1 MQEGTGG
8 RKGGNG
14 TRPHFSMC
22 ILDPSQGVEGYLGVR
37 VGDAVWTESVQ
48 VALGPL
54 ETPGITETVT
64 TALVESPCVFVHA
77 HPLQSA
83 TRSYFPFHEEQWK
96 EK

>member
-54 ETPGITETVT
+54 ETPGVTETDHGYGRIFLCFCACT
-64 TALVESPCVFVHA
+64 STAI
-77 HPLQSA
+77 
-83 TRSYFPFHEEQWK
+83 SYSLILSVS
-96 EK
+96 